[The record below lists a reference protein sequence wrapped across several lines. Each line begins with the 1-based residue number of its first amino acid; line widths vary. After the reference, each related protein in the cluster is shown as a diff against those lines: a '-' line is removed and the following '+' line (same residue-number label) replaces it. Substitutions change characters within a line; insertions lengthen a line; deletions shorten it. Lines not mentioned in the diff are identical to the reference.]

1 MTKTQIAIG
10 AALLAGILSTPL
22 IIQQQALATARAEQ
36 SELQAR
42 LRDLPAQPVQPARQV
57 PGTIDIAAR
66 DRADLERL
74 RVEAAALR
82 AKIAD
87 YSAQA
92 KELAAA
98 IPGHK
103 PDGIPL
109 GNALRA
115 RDARDAGQATPA
127 AALQTLLWAML
138 QGETNRITQLLVSEP
153 GLDTQLFQKALDQLL
168 RESAGMR
175 SNDHTGESEN
185 MEVQFLE
192 EQPGENNDRW
202 IVMESTGTNG
212 TVRRSRVL
220 FRPTDLGW
228 RQVVDNNGDI
238 VQQPIPD
245 QP

>member
-1 MTKTQIAIG
+1 MGVALVAG
-10 AALLAGILSTPL
+10 MLAALLIV
-22 IIQQQALATARAEQ
+22 QQQALTTARAEQ

-42 LRDLPAQPVQPARQV
+42 LRDLPAQPVQPAGQV
-57 PGTIDIAAR
+57 PGAIDMAAR
-66 DRADLERL
+66 DRADLGRL

-92 KELAAA
+92 QQLAAT

-103 PDGIPL
+103 PGGIPL

-115 RDARDAGQATPA
+115 HDACDAGQATPA

-138 QGETNRITQLLVSEP
+138 QGDTNRITQLLVSDP
-153 GLDTQLFQKALDQLL
+153 GLDTQLFQKALDDLL

-175 SNDHTGESEN
+175 GNDHAAVSEN

-202 IVMESTGTNG
+202 VVMESTRMNG
-212 TVRRSRVL
+212 TARRVRVL
-220 FRPTDLGW
+220 FRPTDSGW
-228 RQVVDNNGDI
+228 RQVIDNNGDI
-238 VQQPIPD
+238 VEQPIPD